1 MNGCLATVH
10 RSCYLVVPMKSL
22 KFILH
27 IGLDQP
33 GLLAANTGAAFVW
46 KAATLVI
53 GLVTRNVLDTLS
65 DNAGL
70 GVSVWTLVAL
80 LLALGIVEFVGVA
93 GEALMFH

>member
-1 MNGCLATVH
+1 M
-10 RSCYLVVPMKSL
+10 